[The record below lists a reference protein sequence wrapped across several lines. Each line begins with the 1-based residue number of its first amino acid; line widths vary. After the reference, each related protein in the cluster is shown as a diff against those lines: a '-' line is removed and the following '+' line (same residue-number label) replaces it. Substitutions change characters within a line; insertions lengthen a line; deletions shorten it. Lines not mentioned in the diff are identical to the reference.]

1 MPEDTTAAPAE
12 EPVPIVR
19 LYHACS
25 NTACAT
31 MRLPPWTPWPLSPK
45 RRVPHLG
52 WAHERLLGGEA
63 AVLVERPAGECHECG
78 RPSVV
83 ELWLTPA
90 QARERVLTLLSTG
103 ALREVGAKFVSN
115 PMLRYRMPEHE
126 AVSLLVRTLM
136 RDFGYLA
143 TAADA
148 ASADEL
154 EKRVATF
161 VAGQQHEKPY
171 AEPLAQ
177 PRGLAKLEDA
187 QELEHKTDDWHP
199 VDPAKLSEAAA
210 APGKPPPALKKQPTV
225 AQAIAQGADAFYF
238 FRIERSQIH
247 KEKARKLGGAVETVD
262 PAREALIKQEW
273 DEWSARREAW
283 RPYVEKAKGGGAS
296 MAAALALDAKRDE
309 LLGDA
314 GGREKTLAKVKEELK
329 GLESKIRQEAE
340 VRAQFGAIRRNS
352 GAILAQVSAQFSL
365 TPDTP
370 SSPPQRQQDDMKA
383 WTDRF
388 EAQQKEATAQR
399 EAGRRRRGKGAAA
412 ESASRAAAKAEA
424 AAAEKQ
430 GESDADDELRRLQ
443 RRKAAHEAR
452 HAVTLYVNEKIDA
465 EDNNARAYEKAAAYN
480 REAEAMIDAAELLD
494 RCDEK
499 AAAAKE
505 LIEQLEEAKE
515 AQATARAATLRLRV
529 AHELTAERRRHVVLL
544 LGQLKKAGA
553 TRLAAEEKLKRE
565 KTNLSPPKASKTGAV
580 PLDESATAE
589 AVAGLLWEG
598 HQLALVGAGSR
609 QQKLK
614 DDATKIAE
622 ALRAAAAKAAEPL
635 AFLSQSEW
643 SAELAAACGEGLTWL
658 AIKEDAAASA

>member
-12 EPVPIVR
+12 EPVPIAR

-143 TAADA
+143 TGADA
-148 ASADEL
+148 ASAEL

-187 QELEHKTDDWHP
+187 QELEHKTDDWKP

-262 PAREALIKQEW
+262 PAREALIKKEW

-352 GAILAQVSAQFSL
+352 GAILAQFGAILAQFWRK
-365 TPDTP
+365 
-370 SSPPQRQQDDMKA
+370 SPRNSPRN
-383 WTDRF
+383 
-388 EAQQKEATAQR
+388 
-399 EAGRRRRGKGAAA
+399 
-412 ESASRAAAKAEA
+412 SR
-424 AAAEKQ
+424 
-430 GESDADDELRRLQ
+430 
-443 RRKAAHEAR
+443 
-452 HAVTLYVNEKIDA
+452 
-465 EDNNARAYEKAAAYN
+465 
-480 REAEAMIDAAELLD
+480 
-494 RCDEK
+494 
-499 AAAAKE
+499 
-505 LIEQLEEAKE
+505 
-515 AQATARAATLRLRV
+515 
-529 AHELTAERRRHVVLL
+529 
-544 LGQLKKAGA
+544 
-553 TRLAAEEKLKRE
+553 
-565 KTNLSPPKASKTGAV
+565 
-580 PLDESATAE
+580 
-589 AVAGLLWEG
+589 
-598 HQLALVGAGSR
+598 
-609 QQKLK
+609 
-614 DDATKIAE
+614 
-622 ALRAAAAKAAEPL
+622 
-635 AFLSQSEW
+635 
-643 SAELAAACGEGLTWL
+643 
-658 AIKEDAAASA
+658 

>member
-1 MPEDTTAAPAE
+1 MPEDTTAAPTATTAPPAE
-12 EPVPIVR
+12 EPVPIAR

-143 TAADA
+143 TGADA

-262 PAREALIKQEW
+262 PAREALIKKEW

-352 GAILAQVSAQFSL
+352 GAIRRN
-365 TPDTP
+365 
-370 SSPPQRQQDDMKA
+370 SPRNAPRN
-383 WTDRF
+383 
-388 EAQQKEATAQR
+388 
-399 EAGRRRRGKGAAA
+399 
-412 ESASRAAAKAEA
+412 SR
-424 AAAEKQ
+424 
-430 GESDADDELRRLQ
+430 
-443 RRKAAHEAR
+443 
-452 HAVTLYVNEKIDA
+452 
-465 EDNNARAYEKAAAYN
+465 
-480 REAEAMIDAAELLD
+480 
-494 RCDEK
+494 
-499 AAAAKE
+499 
-505 LIEQLEEAKE
+505 
-515 AQATARAATLRLRV
+515 
-529 AHELTAERRRHVVLL
+529 
-544 LGQLKKAGA
+544 
-553 TRLAAEEKLKRE
+553 
-565 KTNLSPPKASKTGAV
+565 
-580 PLDESATAE
+580 
-589 AVAGLLWEG
+589 
-598 HQLALVGAGSR
+598 
-609 QQKLK
+609 
-614 DDATKIAE
+614 
-622 ALRAAAAKAAEPL
+622 
-635 AFLSQSEW
+635 
-643 SAELAAACGEGLTWL
+643 
-658 AIKEDAAASA
+658 

>member
-148 ASADEL
+148 AAADEL

-262 PAREALIKQEW
+262 PAREALIKKEW
-273 DEWSARREAW
+273 EEWSARREAW

-340 VRAQFGAIRRNS
+340 VRAQFGAIRAQFWRN
-352 GAILAQVSAQFSL
+352 SAQFS
-365 TPDTP
+365 
-370 SSPPQRQQDDMKA
+370 
-383 WTDRF
+383 
-388 EAQQKEATAQR
+388 AQFW
-399 EAGRRRRGKGAAA
+399 
-412 ESASRAAAKAEA
+412 
-424 AAAEKQ
+424 
-430 GESDADDELRRLQ
+430 
-443 RRKAAHEAR
+443 RKAPR
-452 HAVTLYVNEKIDA
+452 
-465 EDNNARAYEKAAAYN
+465 N
-480 REAEAMIDAAELLD
+480 R
-494 RCDEK
+494 
-499 AAAAKE
+499 
-505 LIEQLEEAKE
+505 
-515 AQATARAATLRLRV
+515 
-529 AHELTAERRRHVVLL
+529 
-544 LGQLKKAGA
+544 
-553 TRLAAEEKLKRE
+553 
-565 KTNLSPPKASKTGAV
+565 
-580 PLDESATAE
+580 
-589 AVAGLLWEG
+589 
-598 HQLALVGAGSR
+598 
-609 QQKLK
+609 
-614 DDATKIAE
+614 
-622 ALRAAAAKAAEPL
+622 
-635 AFLSQSEW
+635 
-643 SAELAAACGEGLTWL
+643 
-658 AIKEDAAASA
+658 

>member
-1 MPEDTTAAPAE
+1 MPEETTAAPAE
-12 EPVPIVR
+12 EPVPVVR

-143 TAADA
+143 TGADA
-148 ASADEL
+148 ASAEL

-247 KEKARKLGGAVETVD
+247 KEKARKLGGAVEAVD
-262 PAREALIKQEW
+262 PAREALIKKEW

-352 GAILAQVSAQFSL
+352 GAILAQVSAQFSAQFSL
-365 TPDTP
+365 TPVAPLAAAAPAERHEGVDRSLRGATEGGDGAAGGGP
-370 SSPPQRQQDDMKA
+370 APPRQGRRRRERVA
-383 WTDRF
+383 RGG
-388 EAQQKEATAQR
+388 EGGASGGR
-399 EAGRRRRGKGAAA
+399 EAGRERRRR
-412 ESASRAAAKAEA
+412 RAA
-424 AAAEKQ
+424 AAAEAE
-430 GESDADDELRRLQ
+430 GG
-443 RRKAAHEAR
+443 AR
-452 HAVTLYVNEKIDA
+452 
-465 EDNNARAYEKAAAYN
+465 
-480 REAEAMIDAAELLD
+480 
-494 RCDEK
+494 
-499 AAAAKE
+499 
-505 LIEQLEEAKE
+505 
-515 AQATARAATLRLRV
+515 
-529 AHELTAERRRHVVLL
+529 
-544 LGQLKKAGA
+544 G
-553 TRLAAEEKLKRE
+553 
-565 KTNLSPPKASKTGAV
+565 PPRG
-580 PLDESATAE
+580 D
-589 AVAGLLWEG
+589 
-598 HQLALVGAGSR
+598 
-609 QQKLK
+609 
-614 DDATKIAE
+614 
-622 ALRAAAAKAAEPL
+622 ALR
-635 AFLSQSEW
+635 QR
-643 SAELAAACGEGLTWL
+643 
-658 AIKEDAAASA
+658 EDRGRG